1 MTIFRRVRLW
11 VCTMFFTTI
20 AAVSA
25 SAQTLP
31 DVGTFIGIDG
41 ANGMILRVARDGS
54 IINGTFSQPNMT
66 RSTFQ
71 LRVEEENLAVGV
83 LLLNDVPVVM
93 TLESIDRNQIVLGTV
108 PLDDN
113 SQPIEDAAR
122 GFEFVRQ

>member
-1 MTIFRRVRLW
+1 
-11 VCTMFFTTI
+11 MFFTTI